1 MVFGWGKKK
10 TQKQESDIQVG
21 QEKEISFEEIPEV
34 LDEIQSLRTKT
45 IISEAKSFRK
55 NIESHREEILKI
67 AYQLEKDD
75 LKIDDFDK
83 HLQILVVRGKKLVIS
98 TIKRETTEK
107 LPEISSYD
115 DISSLLRQL
124 SQLLKRIG
132 DVLGKQSRVIHI
144 FAKKYAGHLKQ
155 HLAVLESE
163 RKEFQT
169 MVDNYG
175 SLEES
180 ISSVFQ
186 KIKHYKSSQKSLEDT
201 NQRISNLKNSIEQF
215 QQNIESTKKDIEN
228 LKSTEEYSQFIE
240 LQKKISSLSS
250 EENHIKSQVDL
261 QFTKI
266 SRPLS
271 KYEYVSSLDKPQKKL
286 MESLVENPFRVLISS
301 NKDDV
306 VQILYS
312 VRRGVEAGS
321 VSVKDSDKSVSQIDE
336 TIGMLD
342 EFLKKIHEFME
353 QKNTLENKLKVFD
366 IKTLNEKESFLNKT
380 LQDKNEAESKIKELE
395 QENEELEKSLPSI
408 LIDIEHKLQ
417 NISNTKYRL
426 SV

>member
-1 MVFGWGKKK
+1 MVFGWGKK
-10 TQKQESDIQVG
+10 TQKKESDIAVG
-21 QEKEISFEEIPEV
+21 TEKEISFKEIPKV

-55 NIESHREEILKI
+55 YIESQKEELLKI
-67 AYQLEKDD
+67 ANHLEKDD

-107 LPEISSYD
+107 LPEISSHD
-115 DISSLLRQL
+115 DISSLVKQS

-144 FAKKYAGHLKQ
+144 FAKKYAGQLKQ
-155 HLAVLESE
+155 HLAVLESN
-163 RKEFQT
+163 RKEFQS
-169 MVDNYG
+169 MVNNF
-175 SLEES
+175 SSFQES
-180 ISSVFQ
+180 ISSVFE
-186 KIKHYKSSQKSLEDT
+186 KIEHYKSSQQSIEDT
-201 NQRISNLKNSIEQF
+201 NQRISDLKSSIEQY
-215 QQNIESTKKDIEN
+215 QQTIDSTKKNIED
-228 LKSTEEYSQFIE
+228 LKSSEEYSQFMEIT
-240 LQKKISSLSS
+240 KKITSLSS

-271 KYEYVSSLDKPQKKL
+271 KYGYISSLDKPQKKL
-286 MESLVENPFRVLISS
+286 MENLEANPFAVLISS
-301 NKDDV
+301 NKDDI
-306 VQILYS
+306 VQILYA

-321 VSVKDSDKSVSQIDE
+321 VSVKDSEKSVGQIDE
-336 TIGMLD
+336 TISMLD

-353 QKNTLENKLKVFD
+353 QKNSLENKLKVFD
-366 IKTLNEKESFLNKT
+366 VKKLKEKEVFLEKTLH
-380 LQDKNEAESKIKELE
+380 DKNDAESRTKDLGNT
-395 QENEELEKSLPSI
+395 NEELKKSLPNI
-408 LIDIEHKLQ
+408 LIEIEQKLQ